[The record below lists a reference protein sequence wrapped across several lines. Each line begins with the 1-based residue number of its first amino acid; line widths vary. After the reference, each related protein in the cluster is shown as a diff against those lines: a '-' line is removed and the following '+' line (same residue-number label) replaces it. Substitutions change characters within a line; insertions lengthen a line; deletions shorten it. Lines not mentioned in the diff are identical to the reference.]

1 MLSSQADSWENH
13 CRQLPNLMS
22 KASTLRELLKRGA
35 VAPHLNPVKTKDQN
49 ETANATPEVLGSFQ

>member
-35 VAPHLNPVKTKDQN
+35 VAPPFSIHFGCSGFLIINTG
-49 ETANATPEVLGSFQ
+49 T